1 MKIYK
6 TILCFFLMATLC
18 GCTTQSIEDAKAIE
32 ETKSYAYRYEY
43 ETDSAGEAVTKIYN
57 EKPTYDENEQVEEYQ
72 QEPLSNKTSM
82 MKFIKMNE
90 TFEYYDCE
98 FAVKEAVAT
107 RNYNYAKEIIDDKYI
122 DEVMKYF
129 KKQIAYDVDGN
140 LKEDDNRTV
149 WIKIHMKYNGNI
161 SKNVNMCSGFVVK
174 KDDGKLYP
182 FGVQLFV
189 DREERFTSSKD
200 NSIAYCMDINP
211 GDEYDMWI
219 GLEAPVVNSW
229 TYYLEGSFGY
239 IFQPT
244 GYTGYLI
251 ELDIEDRG

>member
-1 MKIYK
+1 MLY
-6 TILCFFLMATLC
+6 
-18 GCTTQSIEDAKAIE
+18 G
-32 ETKSYAYRYEY
+32 
-43 ETDSAGEAVTKIYN
+43 N
-57 EKPTYDENEQVEEYQ
+57 
-72 QEPLSNKTSM
+72 M
-82 MKFIKMNE
+82 M
-90 TFEYYDCE
+90 
-98 FAVKEAVAT
+98 
-107 RNYNYAKEIIDDKYI
+107 AKE
-122 DEVMKYF
+122 
-129 KKQIAYDVDGN
+129 QIAYDVDGN

-149 WIKIHMKYNGNI
+149 WIKIHMKYNGNT

-219 GLEAPVVNSW
+219 GFEAPVVNSW

>member
-1 MKIYK
+1 
-6 TILCFFLMATLC
+6 
-18 GCTTQSIEDAKAIE
+18 
-32 ETKSYAYRYEY
+32 
-43 ETDSAGEAVTKIYN
+43 
-57 EKPTYDENEQVEEYQ
+57 
-72 QEPLSNKTSM
+72 
-82 MKFIKMNE
+82 MNE
-90 TFEYYDCE
+90 ANLIKC
-98 FAVKEAVAT
+98 KC
-107 RNYNYAKEIIDDKYI
+107 
-122 DEVMKYF
+122 
-129 KKQIAYDVDGN
+129 GN
-140 LKEDDNRTV
+140 LIELLEGKA
-149 WIKIHMKYNGNI
+149 YQ
-161 SKNVNMCSGFVVK
+161 FK

-219 GLEAPVVNSW
+219 GFEAPVVNSW

>member
-1 MKIYK
+1 
-6 TILCFFLMATLC
+6 
-18 GCTTQSIEDAKAIE
+18 
-32 ETKSYAYRYEY
+32 
-43 ETDSAGEAVTKIYN
+43 
-57 EKPTYDENEQVEEYQ
+57 
-72 QEPLSNKTSM
+72 
-82 MKFIKMNE
+82 
-90 TFEYYDCE
+90 
-98 FAVKEAVAT
+98 
-107 RNYNYAKEIIDDKYI
+107 
-122 DEVMKYF
+122 MKYF
-129 KKQIAYDVDGN
+129 KKQIVFNTDGN
-140 LKEDDNRTV
+140 LKEDDSRIV

-219 GLEAPVVNSW
+219 GFEAPVVNSW

>member
-1 MKIYK
+1 MDTKNEIIKEQKEFVINLTTKDLTRATDWCGVK
-6 TILCFFLMATLC
+6 TGAKVDKFKEMNLHKEKANFVNCPMIKESPV
-18 GCTTQSIEDAKAIE
+18 SIEC
-32 ETKSYAYRYEY
+32 R
-43 ETDSAGEAVTKIYN
+43 
-57 EKPTYDENEQVEEYQ
+57 
-72 QEPLSNKTSM
+72 
-82 MKFIKMNE
+82 
-90 TFEYYDCE
+90 
-98 FAVKEAVAT
+98 VKEI
-107 RNYNYAKEIIDDKYI
+107 KELGSHHMFIAEVLAIHADDKYI